1 MCIPPLL
8 KILLLNC
15 PGKQYNN
22 TLKYKERRKVMIEK
36 NEVVAHVIMEQTAD
50 PCAVNVRDYSRNGM
64 TYVIFETIFQSF
76 GVKNRNKRIYDGDAV
91 MASWNAP
98 HIQELIRKKSFVS
111 EYGHPL
117 DQSMSRVTQIDPAR
131 VCGRINSYYRSGN
144 LLKGEFETFDDG
156 ACGTMLTRRI
166 LQGLEPA
173 FSVRM
178 LAKLSRTQDG
188 TMLMNQPG
196 HLVTADC
203 VILPSH
209 CEAYRDESKAMNVV
223 HKAITESAGA
233 DITEEQYRDMVF
245 AINESM
251 FTDFIKEESTNFK
264 LVRNVEEV
272 IGDSFNLTKDLNNI
286 IIKEG
291 SNTYYVKVEDKIK
304 HDIRNFMSKF

>member
-1 MCIPPLL
+1 MI
-8 KILLLNC
+8 N
-15 PGKQYNN
+15 
-22 TLKYKERRKVMIEK
+22 KE
-36 NEVVAHVIMEQTAD
+36 EVVAHVIMEQTSD
-50 PCAVNVRDYSRNGM
+50 PCAVNVRDYNHNGLL
-64 TYVIFETIFQSF
+64 YVKFDTVFQSF
-76 GVKNRNKRIYDGDAV
+76 GVKNRNKRMYDGDAV

-117 DQSMSRVTQIDPAR
+117 DQSMSRITQIDPDR
-131 VCGRINSYYRSGN
+131 ICGRINSYYRSGN

-156 ACGTMLTRRI
+156 RMGTMLTRRI
-166 LQGLEPA
+166 LQGMEPA

-178 LAKLSRTQDG
+178 LAKLTRTKDG

-209 CEAYRDESKAMNVV
+209 CEAYRDESKSINIVN
-223 HKAITESAGA
+223 KAICESAGA

-251 FTDFIKEESTNFK
+251 FTDFIKEESKNFK
-264 LVRNVEEV
+264 LVQSVEEV
-272 IGDSFNLTKDLNNI
+272 IGDSIKLTKDLNNI
-286 IIKEG
+286 ILTEG
-291 SNTYYVKVEDKIK
+291 SNTYYIKTEDKIK
-304 HDIRNFMSKF
+304 HDIRNFMSRF

>member
-1 MCIPPLL
+1 
-8 KILLLNC
+8 
-15 PGKQYNN
+15 
-22 TLKYKERRKVMIEK
+22 MIEK
-36 NEVVAHVIMEQTAD
+36 NEVVAHVIMEQTAE
-50 PCAVNVRDYSRNGM
+50 PCATNVRDFNKNGM
-64 TYVIFETIFQSF
+64 TYVIFETVFQSF

-91 MASWNAP
+91 MASWGAP

-117 DQSMSRVTQIDPAR
+117 DTSMSRVTQIDPAR
-131 VCGRINSYYRSGN
+131 VCGRINSYYRAGN

-173 FSVRM
+173 YSVRM
-178 LAKLSRTQDG
+178 LAKLSRDKDG

-209 CEAYRDESKAMNVV
+209 IEAYRDESKAMNVV
-223 HKAITESAGA
+223 HKAINESAGSA
-233 DITEEQYRDMVF
+233 ITEEQYRDMVF

-264 LVRNVEEV
+264 LIQNVEEV
-272 IGDSFNLTKDLNNI
+272 IGDSLQLTKDLNHI
-286 IIKEG
+286 ILKENN
-291 SNTYYVKVEDKIK
+291 NTYYVKVEDKIK

>member
-1 MCIPPLL
+1 
-8 KILLLNC
+8 
-15 PGKQYNN
+15 
-22 TLKYKERRKVMIEK
+22 MIEK
-36 NEVVAHVIMEQTAD
+36 NEVIAHVIMEQTAD
-50 PCAVNVRDYSRNGM
+50 PCAVNVRDYNKNGM

-117 DQSMSRVTQIDPAR
+117 DQTMSRITQIDPAR
-131 VCGRINSYYRSGN
+131 ICGRINSYYRSGN

-223 HKAITESAGA
+223 HKSITESAGM
-233 DITEEQYRDMVF
+233 DITEEQYADMVF

-251 FTDFIKEESTNFK
+251 FTDFIKEESANFK
-264 LVRNVEEV
+264 LVKNVEEV
-272 IGDSFNLTKDLNNI
+272 IGDSFNLSKDLNNI

-291 SNTYYVKVEDKIK
+291 TNTYYVKVEDKIK

>member
-1 MCIPPLL
+1 
-8 KILLLNC
+8 
-15 PGKQYNN
+15 
-22 TLKYKERRKVMIEK
+22 MIEK
-36 NEVVAHVIMEQTAD
+36 NEVVAHVIMEQTAE
-50 PCAVNVRDYSRNGM
+50 PCATNIRDFNKNGM
-64 TYVIFETIFQSF
+64 TFVIFETVFQSF

-131 VCGRINSYYRSGN
+131 ICGRINSYYRAGN
-144 LLKGEFETFDDG
+144 LLRGEFETFDDG

-178 LAKLSRTQDG
+178 LAKLSRDKDG

-209 CEAYRDESKAMNVV
+209 TEAYRDETKAMNIV
-223 HKAITESAGA
+223 HKAINESAGMN
-233 DITEEQYRDMVF
+233 ITEEQYRDMVF

-251 FTDFIKEESTNFK
+251 FTDFIKEESKNFK
-264 LVRNVEEV
+264 LIQNVEEV
-272 IGDSFNLTKDLNNI
+272 IGDSLQLTKDLNNI
-286 IIKEG
+286 IIKE
-291 SNTYYVKVEDKIK
+291 SNNTYYVKVEDKIK

>member
-1 MCIPPLL
+1 
-8 KILLLNC
+8 
-15 PGKQYNN
+15 
-22 TLKYKERRKVMIEK
+22 MIEK
-36 NEVVAHVIMEQTAD
+36 NEVIAHVIMEQTAD
-50 PCAVNVRDYSRNGM
+50 PCAVNVRDFHKNGM
-64 TYVIFETIFQSF
+64 TYVIFETVFQSF

-98 HIQELIRKKSFVS
+98 HIQELIRKGSFVS

-117 DQSMSRVTQIDPAR
+117 DQSMHRVTQIDPTR
-131 VCGRINSYYRSGN
+131 VCGRINSYYRAGN

-178 LAKLSRTQDG
+178 LAKLSRTKDG

-209 CEAYRDESKAMNVV
+209 KEAYRDDTKAMNVV
-223 HKAITESAGA
+223 HKAIESAGP

-245 AINESM
+245 AVNESM
-251 FTDFIKEESTNFK
+251 FIDFIQEESNNFK
-264 LVRNVEEV
+264 LVKSVEEV
-272 IGDSFNLTKDLNNI
+272 IGDGIKLTKDLNNI
-286 IIKEG
+286 IVKEG
-291 SNTYYVKVEDKIK
+291 SETYFIKLEDKIK
-304 HDIRNFMSKF
+304 YDIRNFMSKF

>member
-1 MCIPPLL
+1 
-8 KILLLNC
+8 
-15 PGKQYNN
+15 
-22 TLKYKERRKVMIEK
+22 MIEK

-50 PCAVNVRDYSRNGM
+50 PCAVNVRDYNRNGM
-64 TYVIFETIFQSF
+64 IYVIFETVFQSF

-117 DQSMSRVTQIDPAR
+117 DQSMHRITQIDPAR
-131 VCGRINSYYRSGN
+131 ICGRINSYYRSGN

-178 LAKLSRTQDG
+178 LAKLSRTKDG

-209 CEAYRDESKAMNVV
+209 MEAYRDETVALNVV
-223 HKAITESAGA
+223 NKAITESAGC
-233 DITEEQYRDMVF
+233 DITEEQYHDMVF
-245 AINESM
+245 AINEAM
-251 FTDFIKEESTNFK
+251 FTDFVKEESKNFK
-264 LVRNVEEV
+264 LIKSVEEV
-272 IGDSFNLTKDLNNI
+272 IGDSIQLTKDLNNI
-286 IIKEG
+286 ILKEG
-291 SNTYYVKVEDKIK
+291 TDTYYIKVEDKIK

>member
-1 MCIPPLL
+1 M
-8 KILLLNC
+8 
-15 PGKQYNN
+15 
-22 TLKYKERRKVMIEK
+22 EK
-36 NEVVAHVIMEQTAD
+36 NEVIAHVIMEQTAD
-50 PCAVNVRDYSRNGM
+50 PCAVNVRDFNKNGM

-117 DQSMSRVTQIDPAR
+117 DQTMSRITQIDPAR
-131 VCGRINSYYRSGN
+131 ICGRINSYYRAGN

-223 HKAITESAGA
+223 HKAITESAGM

-264 LVRNVEEV
+264 LVKNVEEV

-291 SNTYYVKVEDKIK
+291 TNTYYVKVEDKIK

>member
-1 MCIPPLL
+1 
-8 KILLLNC
+8 
-15 PGKQYNN
+15 
-22 TLKYKERRKVMIEK
+22 MINK
-36 NEVVAHVIMEQTAD
+36 NEVVAHVIMEQTAP
-50 PCAVNVRDYSRNGM
+50 PCATNVRDYSHNGLL
-64 TYVIFETIFQSF
+64 YVIFETVFQSF

-117 DQSMSRVTQIDPAR
+117 DQSMHRVTQIDPAR
-131 VCGRINSYYRSGN
+131 ICGRINSYYRSGN

-178 LAKLSRTQDG
+178 LAKLSRTKDG

-209 CEAYRDESKAMNVV
+209 MEAYRDETKAMNVV
-223 HKAITESAGA
+223 HKAIAESAGV
-233 DITEEQYRDMVF
+233 DITEEQYYDMVF

-251 FTDFIKEESTNFK
+251 FTDFIKEESKNFK
-264 LVRNVEEV
+264 LVKSVEEV
-272 IGDSFNLTKDLNNI
+272 IGDSFTLTKDLNNI

-291 SNTYYVKVEDKIK
+291 TDTYYVKVEDKIK

>member
-1 MCIPPLL
+1 
-8 KILLLNC
+8 
-15 PGKQYNN
+15 
-22 TLKYKERRKVMIEK
+22 MINK
-36 NEVVAHVIMEQTAD
+36 NEVVAHVIMEQTAE
-50 PCAVNVRDYSRNGM
+50 PCAVNVRDYNKNGLL
-64 TYVIFETIFQSF
+64 YVTFDTVFQSF
-76 GVKNRNKRIYDGDAV
+76 GVKNRNKRMYDGDAV

-117 DQSMSRVTQIDPAR
+117 DSSMSRITQIDPNR
-131 VCGRINSYYRSGN
+131 ICGRINSYYRSGN

-156 ACGTMLTRRI
+156 AMGTMLTRRI

-178 LAKLSRTQDG
+178 LAKLTRAKDG

-209 CEAYRDESKAMNVV
+209 CEAYRDESKSINVIN
-223 HKAITESAGA
+223 KAITESAGSN
-233 DITEEQYRDMVF
+233 ITEEQYQDMVF

-251 FTDFIKEESTNFK
+251 FTDFVKEESKNLK
-264 LVRNVEEV
+264 LVQSVEEV
-272 IGDSFNLTKDLNNI
+272 IGDSIKLTKDLKNI
-286 IIKEG
+286 VLTEG
-291 SNTYYVKVEDKIK
+291 SNTYYIKTEDKIK
-304 HDIRNFMSKF
+304 HDIRNFMSRF

>member
-1 MCIPPLL
+1 M
-8 KILLLNC
+8 
-15 PGKQYNN
+15 
-22 TLKYKERRKVMIEK
+22 ER

-50 PCAVNVRDYSRNGM
+50 PCAVNVRDFSNNGM
-64 TYVIFETIFQSF
+64 TYVIFETVFQSF

-98 HIQELIRKKSFVS
+98 HIQELVRKKSFVS

-117 DQSMSRVTQIDPAR
+117 DQSMHRVTQIDPAR
-131 VCGRINSYYRSGN
+131 ICGRINSYYRSGN

-178 LAKLSRTQDG
+178 LAKLSRTKDG

-209 CEAYRDESKAMNVV
+209 MEAYRDEAKPMNVV
-223 HKAITESAGA
+223 HKAITESAGM
-233 DITEEQYRDMVF
+233 DITAEQYQDMVF

-251 FTDFIKEESTNFK
+251 FTDFVKEESKNFK
-264 LVRNVEEV
+264 LVKSVEEV
-272 IGDSFNLTKDLNNI
+272 IGDSFKLTKDLNNI

-291 SNTYYVKVEDKIK
+291 TDTYYVKVEDKIK

>member
-1 MCIPPLL
+1 M
-8 KILLLNC
+8 
-15 PGKQYNN
+15 
-22 TLKYKERRKVMIEK
+22 EK
-36 NEVVAHVIMEQTAD
+36 NEVIAHVIMEQTAE
-50 PCAVNVRDYSRNGM
+50 PCAVNVRDYNKNGM
-64 TYVIFETIFQSF
+64 TYVIFETVFQSF

-117 DQSMSRVTQIDPAR
+117 DQSMHRITQIDPAR
-131 VCGRINSYYRSGN
+131 ICGRINSYYRSGN

-209 CEAYRDESKAMNVV
+209 CEAYRDESKNMNVV

-264 LVRNVEEV
+264 LVKNIEEV

-291 SNTYYVKVEDKIK
+291 TNTYYVKVEDKIK

>member
-1 MCIPPLL
+1 M
-8 KILLLNC
+8 
-15 PGKQYNN
+15 
-22 TLKYKERRKVMIEK
+22 EK

-50 PCAVNVRDYSRNGM
+50 PCAVNVRDFNKNGM
-64 TYVIFETIFQSF
+64 TYVIFETVFQSF

-117 DQSMSRVTQIDPAR
+117 EQSMSRITQIDPAR
-131 VCGRINSYYRSGN
+131 ICGRINSYYRSGN

-178 LAKLSRTQDG
+178 LAKLSKTNDG

-209 CEAYRDESKAMNVV
+209 CEAYRDESKSMNIV
-223 HKAITESAGA
+223 HKAITESAGMN
-233 DITEEQYRDMVF
+233 ITEEQYKDMVF

-251 FTDFIKEESTNFK
+251 FTDFIKEESKNFK
-264 LVRNVEEV
+264 LVKNVEEV
-272 IGDSFNLTKDLNNI
+272 IGDSFHLTKDLNNI
-286 IIKEG
+286 IIKESG
-291 SNTYYVKVEDKIK
+291 NTYYVKVEDKIK

>member
-1 MCIPPLL
+1 M
-8 KILLLNC
+8 
-15 PGKQYNN
+15 
-22 TLKYKERRKVMIEK
+22 EK

-50 PCAVNVRDYSRNGM
+50 PCAVNVRDFNKNGM
-64 TYVIFETIFQSF
+64 TYVIFETVFQSF

-117 DQSMSRVTQIDPAR
+117 DQTMSRITQIDPAR
-131 VCGRINSYYRSGN
+131 ICGRINSYYRSGN

-178 LAKLSRTQDG
+178 LAKLSRTKDG

-209 CEAYRDESKAMNVV
+209 MEAYRDESKTMNVV
-223 HKAITESAGA
+223 HKSITESAGM
-233 DITEEQYRDMVF
+233 DITAEQYQDMVF

-251 FTDFIKEESTNFK
+251 FTDFIKEESENFK
-264 LVRNVEEV
+264 LVQNVEEV
-272 IGDSFNLTKDLNNI
+272 IGDSFNLTKDCSNI

-291 SNTYYVKVEDKIK
+291 TNTYYVKVEDKIK

>member
-1 MCIPPLL
+1 M
-8 KILLLNC
+8 LN
-15 PGKQYNN
+15 
-22 TLKYKERRKVMIEK
+22 K
-36 NEVVAHVIMEQTAD
+36 NEVVAHVIMEQTAP
-50 PCAVNVRDYSRNGM
+50 PCAVNVREQYNNGLL
-64 TYVIFETIFQSF
+64 YVIFETVFQSF

-131 VCGRINSYYRSGN
+131 ICGRINSYYRSGN

-156 ACGTMLTRRI
+156 SMGTMLTRRI

-178 LAKLSRTQDG
+178 LAKLSRTKDG

-209 CEAYRDESKAMNVV
+209 MEAYRDDSKEINIVSKPIIESTNL
-223 HKAITESAGA
+223 TG
-233 DITEEQYRDMVF
+233 DITKEMYEDMVF

-251 FTDFIKEESTNFK
+251 FTEFIQEESKNVK
-264 LVRNVEEV
+264 LVKNVQEV
-272 IGDSFNLTKDLNNI
+272 IGDSIKLTKDLNNI

-291 SNTYYVKVEDKIK
+291 NETYYIKVEDKIK

>member
-1 MCIPPLL
+1 M
-8 KILLLNC
+8 
-15 PGKQYNN
+15 
-22 TLKYKERRKVMIEK
+22 ER

-50 PCAVNVRDYSRNGM
+50 PCAVNVRDFSKNGM
-64 TYVIFETIFQSF
+64 TYVIFETVFQSF

-98 HIQELIRKKSFVS
+98 HIQELVRKKSFVS

-117 DQSMSRVTQIDPAR
+117 DQSMHRVTQIDPAR
-131 VCGRINSYYRSGN
+131 ICGRINSYYRSGN

-178 LAKLSRTQDG
+178 LAKLSRTKDG

-209 CEAYRDESKAMNVV
+209 MEAYRDEAKPMNVV
-223 HKAITESAGA
+223 HKAITESAGM
-233 DITEEQYRDMVF
+233 DITAEQYQDMVF

-251 FTDFIKEESTNFK
+251 FTDFVKEESKNFK
-264 LVRNVEEV
+264 LVKSVEEV
-272 IGDSFNLTKDLNNI
+272 IGDSFKLTKDLNNI

-291 SNTYYVKVEDKIK
+291 TDTYYVKVEDKIK

>member
-1 MCIPPLL
+1 M
-8 KILLLNC
+8 
-15 PGKQYNN
+15 
-22 TLKYKERRKVMIEK
+22 EK
-36 NEVVAHVIMEQTAD
+36 SEVVAHVIMEQTAD
-50 PCAVNVRDYSRNGM
+50 PCAVNVRDFNKNGM
-64 TYVIFETIFQSF
+64 TYVIFETVFQSF

-117 DQSMSRVTQIDPAR
+117 EQSMSRITQIDPAR
-131 VCGRINSYYRSGN
+131 ICGRINSYYRSGN

-178 LAKLSRTQDG
+178 LAKLSKTNDG

-209 CEAYRDESKAMNVV
+209 CEAYRDESKSMNIV
-223 HKAITESAGA
+223 HKAITESAGMN
-233 DITEEQYRDMVF
+233 ITEEQYQDMVF

-251 FTDFIKEESTNFK
+251 FTDFIKDESTNFK
-264 LVRNVEEV
+264 LVRDVEEV

-291 SNTYYVKVEDKIK
+291 TNTYYVKVEDKIK
-304 HDIRNFMSKF
+304 HDIRNFLRKF

>member
-1 MCIPPLL
+1 M
-8 KILLLNC
+8 
-15 PGKQYNN
+15 
-22 TLKYKERRKVMIEK
+22 EK
-36 NEVVAHVIMEQTAD
+36 NEVIAHVIMEQTAD
-50 PCAVNVRDYSRNGM
+50 PCAVNVRDYHNNGM
-64 TYVIFETIFQSF
+64 TYVIFETVFQSF

-117 DQSMSRVTQIDPAR
+117 DQSMHRVTQIDPAR
-131 VCGRINSYYRSGN
+131 ICGRINSYYRSGN

-178 LAKLSRTQDG
+178 LAKLSRTKDG

-209 CEAYRDESKAMNVV
+209 MEAYRDEAKSINVV

-233 DITEEQYRDMVF
+233 DITAEQYQDMVF

-251 FTDFIKEESTNFK
+251 FTDFVKEESKNFK
-264 LVRNVEEV
+264 LVKNVEEV
-272 IGDSFNLTKDLNNI
+272 IGDTFKLTKDLNNI

-291 SNTYYVKVEDKIK
+291 TDTYYVKVEDKIK

>member
-1 MCIPPLL
+1 
-8 KILLLNC
+8 
-15 PGKQYNN
+15 
-22 TLKYKERRKVMIEK
+22 MIEK
-36 NEVVAHVIMEQTAD
+36 NEVVAHVIMEQTAE
-50 PCAVNVRDYSRNGM
+50 PCATNVRDFNKNGM
-64 TYVIFETIFQSF
+64 TYVIFETVFQSF

-91 MASWNAP
+91 MASWGAP

-117 DQSMSRVTQIDPAR
+117 DTSMSRVTQIDPAR
-131 VCGRINSYYRSGN
+131 VCGRINSYYRAGN

-178 LAKLSRTQDG
+178 LAKLSRDKDG

-209 CEAYRDESKAMNVV
+209 MEAYRDESKAMNVV
-223 HKAITESAGA
+223 HKAINESAGSA
-233 DITEEQYRDMVF
+233 ITEEQYRDMVF

-264 LVRNVEEV
+264 LIQNVEEV
-272 IGDSFNLTKDLNNI
+272 IGDSLQLTKDLNHI
-286 IIKEG
+286 ILKENN
-291 SNTYYVKVEDKIK
+291 NTYYVKVEDKIK

>member
-1 MCIPPLL
+1 
-8 KILLLNC
+8 
-15 PGKQYNN
+15 
-22 TLKYKERRKVMIEK
+22 MIEK

>member
-1 MCIPPLL
+1 M
-8 KILLLNC
+8 
-15 PGKQYNN
+15 
-22 TLKYKERRKVMIEK
+22 EK

-50 PCAVNVRDYSRNGM
+50 PCAVNIRDFNKNGM
-64 TYVIFETIFQSF
+64 TYVIFETVFQSF

-98 HIQELIRKKSFVS
+98 HIQELVRKKSFVS

-117 DQSMSRVTQIDPAR
+117 DQSMSRITQIDPTR
-131 VCGRINSYYRSGN
+131 ICGRINSYYRSGN

-178 LAKLSRTQDG
+178 LAKLSRSKDG

-209 CEAYRDESKAMNVV
+209 MEAYRDETKAMNVV
-223 HKAITESAGA
+223 HKAITESVGA
-233 DITEEQYRDMVF
+233 DITEEQYRDTVF
-245 AINESM
+245 AVNEAM
-251 FTDFIKEESTNFK
+251 FTDFIKEESKNFK
-264 LVRNVEEV
+264 LIKSVEEV
-272 IGDSFNLTKDLNNI
+272 IGDSLQLTKDLNNI
-286 IIKEG
+286 ILKEG
-291 SNTYYVKVEDKIK
+291 SDTYYIKVEDKIK

>member
-1 MCIPPLL
+1 
-8 KILLLNC
+8 
-15 PGKQYNN
+15 
-22 TLKYKERRKVMIEK
+22 MINK
-36 NEVVAHVIMEQTAD
+36 NEVVAHVIMEQTAP
-50 PCAVNVRDYSRNGM
+50 PCAVNVRDYSRNGLL
-64 TYVIFETIFQSF
+64 YVIFETIFQSF
-76 GVKNRNKRIYDGDAV
+76 GIKNRNKRIYDGDAV

-98 HIQELIRKKSFVS
+98 HILELIRKKSFVS

-117 DQSMSRVTQIDPAR
+117 DQSMSRVTQIDPTR
-131 VCGRINSYYRSGN
+131 ICGRINSYYRSGN

-178 LAKLSRTQDG
+178 LAKLTRTKDG

-209 CEAYRDESKAMNVV
+209 MEAYRDETKSINVV
-223 HKAITESAGA
+223 SKPITESMDLKG
-233 DITEEQYRDMVF
+233 DITKEMYEDMVF

-251 FTDFIKEESTNFK
+251 FTEFIQEESKNVK
-264 LVRNVEEV
+264 LVKNVQEV
-272 IGDSFNLTKDLNNI
+272 IGDSIKLTKDLNNI
-286 IIKEG
+286 ILKEG
-291 SNTYYVKVEDKIK
+291 NETYYIKVEDKIK

>member
-1 MCIPPLL
+1 MI
-8 KILLLNC
+8 N
-15 PGKQYNN
+15 
-22 TLKYKERRKVMIEK
+22 KE
-36 NEVVAHVIMEQTAD
+36 EVVAHVIMEQTSE
-50 PCAVNVRDYSRNGM
+50 PCAVNVRDYNKNGLL
-64 TYVIFETIFQSF
+64 YVIFDTVFQSF
-76 GVKNRNKRIYDGDAV
+76 GVKNRNKRMYDGDAV

-117 DQSMSRVTQIDPAR
+117 DQSMSRITQIDPDR
-131 VCGRINSYYRSGN
+131 ICGRINSYYRSGN

-156 ACGTMLTRRI
+156 RMGTMLTRRI
-166 LQGLEPA
+166 LQGMEPA

-178 LAKLSRTQDG
+178 LAKLTRTKDG

-209 CEAYRDESKAMNVV
+209 CEAYRDESKSINIVN
-223 HKAITESAGA
+223 KAICESAGA

-251 FTDFIKEESTNFK
+251 FTDFIKEESKNFK
-264 LVRNVEEV
+264 LVQSVEEV
-272 IGDSFNLTKDLNNI
+272 IGDSIKLTKDLNNI
-286 IIKEG
+286 ILTEG
-291 SNTYYVKVEDKIK
+291 SNTYYIKTEDKIK
-304 HDIRNFMSKF
+304 HDIRNFMSRF

>member
-1 MCIPPLL
+1 M
-8 KILLLNC
+8 
-15 PGKQYNN
+15 
-22 TLKYKERRKVMIEK
+22 EK

-50 PCAVNVRDYSRNGM
+50 PCAVNVRDFNKNGM
-64 TYVIFETIFQSF
+64 TYVIFETVFQSF

-117 DQSMSRVTQIDPAR
+117 EQSMSRITQIDPAR
-131 VCGRINSYYRSGN
+131 ICGRINSYYRSGN

-178 LAKLSRTQDG
+178 LAKLSKTNDG

-209 CEAYRDESKAMNVV
+209 CEAYRDESKSMNIV
-223 HKAITESAGA
+223 HKAITESAGMN
-233 DITEEQYRDMVF
+233 ITEEQYKDMVF

-291 SNTYYVKVEDKIK
+291 TNTYYVKVEDKIK

>member
-1 MCIPPLL
+1 ML
-8 KILLLNC
+8 
-15 PGKQYNN
+15 
-22 TLKYKERRKVMIEK
+22 YKD
-36 NEVVAHVIMEQTAD
+36 EVVAHVIMEQTAD
-50 PCAVNVRDYSRNGM
+50 PCAVNVRDYSRNGLL
-64 TYVIFETIFQSF
+64 YVIFETVFQSF
-76 GVKNRNKRIYDGDAV
+76 GVKNRNKRMYDGDAV

-117 DQSMSRVTQIDPAR
+117 DQSMARITQIDPAR
-131 VCGRINSYYRSGN
+131 ICGRINSYYRSGN

-166 LQGLEPA
+166 LQGVEPA

-178 LAKLSRTQDG
+178 LAKLTRAKDG

-209 CEAYRDESKAMNVV
+209 MEAYRDESKAINVV
-223 HKAITESAGA
+223 SKAITESAGQ
-233 DITEEQYRDMVF
+233 DITKEQYEDMVF
-245 AINESM
+245 AINEAM
-251 FTDFIKEESTNFK
+251 FTDFVKEESKNFK
-264 LVRNVEEV
+264 LVKNVEEV
-272 IGDSFNLTKDLNNI
+272 IGDSIQLTSDLNNI
-286 IIKEG
+286 ILKEG
-291 SNTYYVKVEDKIK
+291 TDTYYIKVEDKIK

>member
-1 MCIPPLL
+1 M
-8 KILLLNC
+8 
-15 PGKQYNN
+15 
-22 TLKYKERRKVMIEK
+22 EK
-36 NEVVAHVIMEQTAD
+36 NEVIAHVIMEQTAD
-50 PCAVNVRDYSRNGM
+50 PCAVNVRDYHNNGM
-64 TYVIFETIFQSF
+64 TYVIFETVFQSF

-117 DQSMSRVTQIDPAR
+117 DQSMHRVTQIDPAR
-131 VCGRINSYYRSGN
+131 ICGRINSYYRSGN

-178 LAKLSRTQDG
+178 LAKLSRTKDG

-209 CEAYRDESKAMNVV
+209 MEAYRDETKAMNVV
-223 HKAITESAGA
+223 HKAITESTGV
-233 DITEEQYRDMVF
+233 DITEEQYYDMVF

-251 FTDFIKEESTNFK
+251 FTDFIKEESKNFK
-264 LVRNVEEV
+264 LVKSVEEV
-272 IGDSFNLTKDLNNI
+272 IGDSFTLTKDLNNI

-291 SNTYYVKVEDKIK
+291 TDTYYVKVEDKIK
-304 HDIRNFMSKF
+304 HDIRNYLSKF

>member
-1 MCIPPLL
+1 M
-8 KILLLNC
+8 
-15 PGKQYNN
+15 
-22 TLKYKERRKVMIEK
+22 EK
-36 NEVVAHVIMEQTAD
+36 NEVIAHVIMEQTAD
-50 PCAVNVRDYSRNGM
+50 PCAVNVRDYHNNGM
-64 TYVIFETIFQSF
+64 TYVIFETVFQSF

-117 DQSMSRVTQIDPAR
+117 DQSMHRVTQIDPAR
-131 VCGRINSYYRSGN
+131 ICGRINSYYRSGN

-178 LAKLSRTQDG
+178 LAKLSRTKDG

-209 CEAYRDESKAMNVV
+209 MEAYRDEAKSINVV

-233 DITEEQYRDMVF
+233 DITAEQYQDMVF

-251 FTDFIKEESTNFK
+251 FTDFIKEESKNFK
-264 LVRNVEEV
+264 LVKNVEEV
-272 IGDSFNLTKDLNNI
+272 IGDTFKLTKDLNNI

-291 SNTYYVKVEDKIK
+291 TDTYYVKVEDKIK